1 MNPRPDSPTVRPS
14 DRPTFHLIPHTHW
27 DREWYLPLAVF
38 QARLVPVLDAA
49 LEMLD
54 RDAAQRITLDGQTVL
69 LEDYL
74 TFRPDGADRIAK
86 HVARGALD
94 IGPWYV
100 LADELIPSGESLVRN
115 LLEGTADAMRLGGC
129 SEVLYSPDAFGHPG
143 VLPALAREFGLTS
156 GALWRGMGNPAG
168 ADQDLYRWIAPDGGE
183 LLVYHLPPAGY
194 EVGIALTRD
203 RSAWPALRDAM
214 TARSVTNSVAIFV
227 GADHHAIP
235 DLSTLRES
243 EPDARISTLSEYMRS
258 LIGAP
263 GFQLRGELRAAG
275 HTWVLQGVHG
285 TRSRMKRRHAIAEL
299 ALARVAEPLAAMA
312 ALQVGASQ
320 TAQLRRGWR
329 ILLQSQF
336 HDTIGGCSVDAVAE
350 TQERRLTDVHA
361 LSHEIAARGIDS
373 VVGHDPDATRD
384 RPGRPAD
391 ALVLWNPVT
400 RRRHGIVTAELT
412 LFRQDVPV
420 GPPSGVIP
428 RQGRGYEPFMLIEG
442 DRTIPVQVLAVR
454 RGMVRMDSR
463 RHGPDQDE
471 VDRVGVAFNSPG
483 LPGLVTRV
491 LTVRRGNDPAVEQG
505 LTVSP
510 GRLAYRMVDLRISS
524 TGAIQLTDLRNGE
537 RYGALGALEDEPDAG
552 DTYTFSRGSGP
563 LSRGGMPLS
572 RSILASGPL
581 VGAVETRWRLH
592 AARAGVIEV
601 RQVVVLHADAALVRI
616 RLEVTNAA
624 SDHRLRAR
632 FPVGAGHEAVA
643 GAAFAVERRA
653 AVWPD
658 TPAGLI
664 EHPVLTAPAQR
675 YVAAA
680 DGTRGLALFAPGFFE
695 YEWTEDQDLL
705 VTLVRSVSELSR
717 ADLPERPGH
726 AGWPEPVPLAQEPG
740 AHRIDLALAPITDDA
755 VNRPQQLEHQWEDA
769 FLPVQCRYYGEF
781 TGAAGPGAGIALE
794 GDGLVSSA
802 IKPAADGGIVLR
814 CWNAQG
820 TAVEGRWVSGQ
831 PLAKAMLLR
840 ADETEVHELPIAED
854 RAIDFVAGPHAIV
867 TISCQSLV
875 ASR

>member
-1 MNPRPDSPTVRPS
+1 MNPGAGSLTVRRS
-14 DRPTFHLIPHTHW
+14 DRPTYHLIPHTHW

-54 RDAAQRITLDGQTVL
+54 RDATQRLTLDGQTVL

-74 TFRPDGADRIAK
+74 AFRPDAADRIAD

-115 LLEGTADAMRLGGC
+115 LLEGTADAVRLGGR
-129 SEVLYSPDAFGHPG
+129 SEVLYSPDAFGHPA

-168 ADQDLYRWIAPDGGE
+168 TDRDLYRWIAPDGGE
-183 LLVYHLPPAGY
+183 LLVYHLPPEGY
-194 EVGIALTRD
+194 EVGIGVAHD
-203 RSAWPALRDAM
+203 RATWPALRDQLA
-214 TARSVTNSVAIFV
+214 ARSVTNEVGVFV
-227 GADHHAIP
+227 GADHHAIA
-235 DLSTLRES
+235 DLSDLPETD
-243 EPDARISTLSEYMRS
+243 PDARISTLSEFMRA
-258 LIGAP
+258 LTGAP
-263 GFQLRGELRAAG
+263 TFEVRGELRNAG
-275 HTWVLQGVHG
+275 HTLVLQGVHG
-285 TRSRMKRRHAIAEL
+285 TRSRMKRRHGIAEL
-299 ALARVAEPLAAMA
+299 GLARVAEPLAAMA
-312 ALQVGASQ
+312 TLQGGANQ
-320 TAQLRRGWR
+320 TPLLRRAWR
-329 ILLQSQF
+329 TLLQSQF

-350 TQERRLTDVHA
+350 TQERRLADVQA
-361 LSHEIAARGIDS
+361 LWHEIAARSLDS

-384 RPGRPAD
+384 RPGRSAD
-391 ALVLWNPVT
+391 ALVLWNPAT
-400 RRRHGIVTAELT
+400 RRRDAIVTAELA

-420 GPPSGVIP
+420 GPPSGVAP
-428 RQGRGYEPFMLIEG
+428 RQGPGYEPFTLVDG
-442 DRTIPVQVLAVR
+442 TSTIPVQVLAVR
-454 RGMVRMDSR
+454 RGMVRVDSR
-463 RHGPDQDE
+463 RLAPDQDE
-471 VDRVGVAFNSPG
+471 VDRVWVAFGSPG
-483 LPGLVTRV
+483 LSGLGTRV
-491 LTVRRGNDPAVEQG
+491 VAVRRGTDPVLDHG
-505 LTVSP
+505 LTVSR
-510 GRLAYRMVDLRISS
+510 GRLANRLVELRISS
-524 TGAIQLTDLRNGE
+524 TGAIELTDLRNGE

-592 AARAGVIEV
+592 ASPGGVIEV

-624 SDHRLRAR
+624 SDHRVRAR

-643 GAAFAVERRA
+643 GAAFSTERRA
-653 AVWPD
+653 AVWRD

-680 DGTRGLALFAPGFFE
+680 DGTRGLAVFAPGFFE
-695 YEWTEDQDLL
+695 FEWTEDQDLL
-705 VTLVRSVSELSR
+705 VTLVRSVGELSR
-717 ADLPERPGH
+717 ADLSERPGH

-740 AHRIDLALAPITDDA
+740 THRIDLALAPITDDA
-755 VNRPQQLEHQWEDA
+755 VNRPQDLEHHWEDA
-769 FLPVQCRYYGEF
+769 FLPAQCRYYGKF
-781 TGAAGPGAGIALE
+781 AGAAGPRGGIALQ

-802 IKPAADGGIVLR
+802 IKPGADGGIVLR

-820 TAVEGRWVSGQ
+820 TAVKGRWVSGE

-840 ADETEVHELPIAED
+840 ADETEVNELPITENC
-854 RAIDFVAGPHAIV
+854 AIDFVAGPCAIV
-867 TISCQSLV
+867 TIWV
-875 ASR
+875 RR